1 MRFFFLFFFFYS
13 CLSPPAWFSS
23 PDQTEMGVV
32 GMGTGR
38 HWVPRSWCQC
48 WWGRIDNYRVGR
60 AHYQAAAVRPAA
72 LAGKRDGLDLRGP
85 HGANTGWLTS

>member
-1 MRFFFLFFFFYS
+1 MRFFFLFFFLLLFV
-13 CLSPPAWFSS
+13 SPGLVLFARPDRDGGGGNGGRS
-23 PDQTEMGVV
+23 PLGPPFMVSILV
-32 GMGTGR
+32 G
-38 HWVPRSWCQC
+38 SD
-48 WWGRIDNYRVGR
+48 DNYRVGR